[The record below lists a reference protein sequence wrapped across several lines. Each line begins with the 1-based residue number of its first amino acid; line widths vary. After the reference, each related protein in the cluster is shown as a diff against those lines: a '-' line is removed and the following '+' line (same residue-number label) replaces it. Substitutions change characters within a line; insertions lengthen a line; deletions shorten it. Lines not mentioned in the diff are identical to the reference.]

1 MFFKVLEFL
10 PVIIFFVCYK
20 LTNNL
25 ILATT
30 LIVGACLITTAI
42 QYVATKQLS
51 RMQIFLVV
59 AILLFGLPTV
69 LLKDPSIIKWKV
81 TVVNILFALTIFIF
95 QFVLKKNPFSFLLQK
110 ELPIPDK
117 AFALLG
123 AYWMVFFFLSGLLNV
138 VIAFYLP
145 ELIGVTESE
154 AEALWV
160 DYKTFGN
167 PILNT
172 IFALITGVV
181 LIKKYPEIIK
191 EKTNNNN

>member
-1 MFFKVLEFL
+1 MKKKALL
-10 PVIIFFVCYK
+10 
-20 LTNNL
+20 
-25 ILATT
+25 
-30 LIVGACLITTAI
+30 
-42 QYVATKQLS
+42 LS
-51 RMQIFLVV
+51 IFLLTACSKPEPVSEDMVRIIVEQGYNFSVV
-59 AILLFGLPTV
+59 QNTIE
-69 LLKDPSIIKWKV
+69 IKRGENATFHV
-81 TVVNILFALTIFIF
+81 
-95 QFVLKKNPFSFLLQK
+95 KKNPFSFLLQK

-160 DYKTFGN
+160 DYKIFGN

-181 LIKKYPEIIK
+181 LIKKYPELIK

>member
-1 MFFKVLEFL
+1 M
-10 PVIIFFVCYK
+10 
-20 LTNNL
+20 
-25 ILATT
+25 
-30 LIVGACLITTAI
+30 
-42 QYVATKQLS
+42 
-51 RMQIFLVV
+51 
-59 AILLFGLPTV
+59 LFR
-69 LLKDPSIIKWKV
+69 S
-81 TVVNILFALTIFIF
+81 
-95 QFVLKKNPFSFLLQK
+95 
-110 ELPIPDK
+110 
-117 AFALLG
+117 
-123 AYWMVFFFLSGLLNV
+123 VFFFFSGLLNV

-145 ELIGVTESE
+145 ELLGVTENE